1 MSPGMSAR
9 ALAVAASLLAAALS
23 VSACD
28 KKVEEP
34 DTKPTVKAPPVKD
47 DFQTIDEKVGTGAE
61 AREGS
66 KVKVHYT
73 GKLKNGEQFDSSVG
87 REPFEL
93 TIGQGQVIAG
103 WEKGLVGMKVG
114 GKRKLVIP
122 SDLGYGDRGSPPKI
136 PPKATLYF
144 DIELLEAK

>member
-1 MSPGMSAR
+1 MFSRSYA
-9 ALAVAASLLAAALS
+9 AIASLALLS
-23 VSACD
+23 VAACD

-34 DTKPTVKAPPVKD
+34 DTKPTVKVAPVKD
-47 DFQTIDEKVGTGAE
+47 EFQTIDEKVGSGAE
-61 AREGS
+61 AKDGS

-87 REPFEL
+87 KDPFEVTL
-93 TIGQGQVIAG
+93 GKGEVIAG
-103 WEKGLVGMKVG
+103 WDKGLVGMKVG

-136 PPKATLYF
+136 PGKATLYF
-144 DIELLEAK
+144 DIELLDVK

>member
-1 MSPGMSAR
+1 MR
-9 ALAVAASLLAAALS
+9 LLTIVVVTLLSLPLSLAACA
-23 VSACD
+23 

-34 DTKPTVKAPPVKD
+34 DTKPTTKAAPVKD
-47 DFQTIDEKVGTGAE
+47 EFQAIDEKVGAGAE
-61 AREGS
+61 AKQGS

-87 REPFEL
+87 RDPFEL

-136 PPKATLYF
+136 PGKATLYF
-144 DIELLEAK
+144 DIELLDAQ